1 MKKRLCIIVL
11 LALISACGSFNKGT
25 AELHINKN
33 VTTGQELMDL
43 QTALDKDIITQEE
56 FDALVGKEETKNRLN
71 GIIPFLKGLSQMVII
86 NIGIAG
92 GNPKNTILGEIYL
105 IRSITDDES
114 HELVF
119 PDRLENHSFNEIELT
134 TVSKGVKD
142 YGKQFDGLVDMEAS
156 VIYEVM
162 TKKISPYRMVF
173 LKVVSD
179 HMDSADWTSIDAT
192 GLIVKH
198 LNSIK
203 THVIKAI

>member
-1 MKKRLCIIVL
+1 MVEPD
-11 LALISACGSFNKGT
+11 
-25 AELHINKN
+25 ELDPFIKLNF
-33 VTTGQELMDL
+33 VFL
-43 QTALDKDIITQEE
+43 TALKAEAVPIIDRFGLVKNSKTHLYQNNKTML
-56 FDALVGKEETKNRLN
+56 FITGVGKEKTKNRLN
-71 GIIPFLKGLSQMVII
+71 GIIPFLKGLGQIVII

-92 GNPKNTILGEIYL
+92 GNSKNTILGEIYL

-134 TVSKGVKD
+134 TVSKGVTD

-162 TKKISPYRMVF
+162 TKKVSPYRMVF

-179 HMDSADWTSIDAT
+179 HMDSADWTSIDVT

>member
-1 MKKRLCIIVL
+1 MLFI
-11 LALISACGSFNKGT
+11 
-25 AELHINKN
+25 
-33 VTTGQELMDL
+33 TG
-43 QTALDKDIITQEE
+43 
-56 FDALVGKEETKNRLN
+56 VGKEKTKNRLN
-71 GIIPFLKGLSQMVII
+71 GIIPFLKGLGQIVII

-92 GNPKNTILGEIYL
+92 GNSKNTILGEIYL

-119 PDRLENHSFNEIELT
+119 PNRLENHSFNEIELT
-134 TVSKGVKD
+134 TVSKGVTD

-162 TKKISPYRMVF
+162 TKKVSPYRMVF